1 MPTYVNQD
9 GQPRRDDGYDIEY
22 YERTGGNEDG
32 QDVADFKREIY
43 NVRLQL
49 NNNAKY
55 SMISNV
61 CIITLIGIILI
72 LNGIILLSLNF
83 AQPGSTSRP
92 SEGEGSKDIENYIKE
107 IHCRLHR

>member
-1 MPTYVNQD
+1 MPTYVNTNQG

-32 QDVADFKREIY
+32 QDVADFKREIF

-61 CIITLIGIILI
+61 CLITLIGIILI

-83 AQPGSTSRP
+83 AQPGSTSTP
-92 SEGEGSKDIENYIKE
+92 STKGKNY
-107 IHCRLHR
+107 